1 VTVRVAL
8 PHHLRTLAR
17 VDQDLSLAVASPVT
31 LCSVLDAVES
41 AYPMLRGTIRDH
53 QSLKRRPMVRFYAGL
68 QDVSHQDPAAPLP
81 EDIASGAAPLR
92 VIAAIS
98 GG

>member
-1 VTVRVAL
+1 MKVRVSL

-17 VDQDLSLAVASPVT
+17 VDEDISLDVAAPVSLAA
-31 LCSVLDAVES
+31 VLDAVEA
-41 AYPMLRGTIRDH
+41 AYPMLRGTIREH

-68 QDVSHQDPAAPLP
+68 QDVSHQDPAAALP
-81 EDIASGAAPLR
+81 AEIASGAAPLR

>member
-1 VTVRVAL
+1 
-8 PHHLRTLAR
+8 
-17 VDQDLSLAVASPVT
+17 
-31 LCSVLDAVES
+31 
-41 AYPMLRGTIRDH
+41 MLRGTIREH
-53 QSLKRRPMVRFYAGL
+53 QSLKRRPMVRFYAGV

-81 EDIASGAAPLR
+81 DDIVSGAQPLR

>member
-1 VTVRVAL
+1 VQVSL

-17 VDQDLSLAVASPVT
+17 VNQDLLLDVAAPVSLAA
-31 LCSVLDAVES
+31 VLDALEA
-41 AYPMLRGTIRDH
+41 AYPMLRGTIREH
-53 QSLKRRPMVRFYAGL
+53 QSLKRRPMVRFYAGV

-81 EDIASGAAPLR
+81 DDIVSGAQPLR